1 MKSQMLLLHS
11 FTYNQMKPMMKK
23 NLFSLSLLLAGLS
36 LAIFR
41 GNEAL
46 AQTAHRWS
54 VKKANDWYAA
64 EPWRAGANY
73 TPASAINQ
81 LEFWQKETFNPREID
96 KELGWAEGIGLTTL
110 RVYLHD
116 MAWKQDPA
124 GFKERMKTFLSIA
137 DKHHIKPLFVFF
149 DDCWNADGATGRQPE
164 PKPGVHN
171 SGWVRSPFKP
181 VHDDAQQWGYLKEY
195 VQDVLKTFGK
205 DRRILLWDLYNEP
218 GNSGYGSKSLP
229 LLKAV
234 FSWARE
240 VNPSQPLSAGV
251 WDDKL
256 TALNEFQIANSDVI
270 TYHSYDVA
278 AVHQKRI
285 DGLKKEGRP
294 LICTEYMARRNGST
308 FQTILPMLKKQKIM
322 AINWGLVDGKTNTKY
337 AWDEPVSDGSEP
349 KLWFHEIFRKDG
361 SPYKKEETDLIRS
374 LTKK

>member
-1 MKSQMLLLHS
+1 
-11 FTYNQMKPMMKK
+11 MKK

-46 AQTAHRWS
+46 AQTAYRWS

-96 KELGWAEGIGLTTL
+96 KELGWAEEIGLTTL

-218 GNSGYGSKSLP
+218 GNSGNGSKSLP

-256 TALNEFQIANSDVI
+256 TELNEFQIANSDVI

-278 AVHQKRI
+278 AVHQQRI

-337 AWDEPVSDGSEP
+337 AWDEPISDGSEP

-361 SPYKKEETDLIRS
+361 SPYQKEETDLIRS